1 MGNENEKARGGVT
14 AVESEKAR
22 AAKPADGKGTKTG
35 KGPRPAAEVHGNPF
49 SQLPTLRETA
59 VAERSDLFRKKL
71 VACSTVFD
79 FNSDGFSKEKEAKRQ
94 TLLEI
99 VEYVNN
105 TRNCFNEGLMQD
117 VVNMVGCNIFRS
129 LPVKNRGLM
138 SIYDPEEEEPTL
150 EGAWPHLQIVYEFF
164 LRFVVSN
171 DVDPKVAKRFVDA
184 NFVLKLLELFDSED
198 PRERDYL
205 KTILHRVY
213 GKFMAL
219 RSFIRRAIQHVFFKV
234 IYECDMHNGV
244 GELLEILG
252 SIINGFA
259 LPLKDEHKDFL
270 VRALIPLH
278 KVKSLAIF
286 HQQLSYCMNQYVE
299 KDPKL
304 AVDIIRSM
312 LKFWPVSLTSK
323 QVLFLNELE
332 DMLELAQPP
341 ELSRF
346 QHSLFERVALCINCK
361 HFQVAER
368 ALFLWNNDYIVE
380 LISQNRK
387 ELFPIVLGAL
397 YNNSKEHWNTA
408 VHGLTFNVLKLL
420 MEADPPLF
428 DECSAQHRS
437 ELEHKEQQ
445 EEVRQHLWTK
455 LKAGYEKAN
464 PKKALPSE
472 VTPILAK
479 PAEDSA

>member
-1 MGNENEKARGGVT
+1 MGNE
-14 AVESEKAR
+14 
-22 AAKPADGKGTKTG
+22 DGKRAPTRESKEPSQRKVATKG
-35 KGPRPAAEVHGNPF
+35 DSSNPF
-49 SQLPTLRETA
+49 ANLPTLRETA
-59 VAERSDLFRKKL
+59 IADRADLFKKKL
-71 VACSTVFD
+71 VACSTVYDFD
-79 FNSDGFSKEKEAKRQ
+79 NNTSFEKEKEAKRQ
-94 TLLEI
+94 ALLEI

-105 TRNCFNEGLMQD
+105 TRNCFNETLMQD
-117 VVNMVGCNIFRS
+117 VVTMVGANIFRS
-129 LPVKNRGLM
+129 LPVRNRGIM
-138 SIYDPEEEEPTL
+138 SIYDPEDDEPTT
-150 EGAWPHLQIVYEFF
+150 ESAWPHLQIVYEFF

-171 DVDPKVAKRFVDA
+171 DVDPKIAKRFVDA

-234 IYECDMHNGV
+234 IYECELYNGV

-278 KVKSLAIF
+278 KVKVLASF
-286 HQQLSYCMNQYVE
+286 HQQISYCMTQYVE

-304 AVDIIRSM
+304 AVDIINSM
-312 LKFWPVSLTSK
+312 LKFWPVSLTAK
-323 QVLFLNELE
+323 QILFLNEME
-332 DMLELAQPP
+332 EILELVQPP
-341 ELSRF
+341 EF
-346 QHSLFERVALCINCK
+346 VAIQKSLFKRVSQCISCP

-368 ALFLWNNDYIVE
+368 ALFLWNNDYIVK
-380 LISQNRK
+380 LINQNRK

-397 YNNSKEHWNTA
+397 YSNSKHHWNSA

-428 DECSAQHRS
+428 DECSANNRTHLEEDDSKKEKRTAKWA
-437 ELEHKEQQ
+437 ELQDKYDAYLKTQ
-445 EEVRQHLWTK
+445 EGK
-455 LKAGYEKAN
+455 
-464 PKKALPSE
+464 
-472 VTPILAK
+472 
-479 PAEDSA
+479 